1 MKVQILLV
9 SLIFSLVFVGCMGP
23 IKKEIQD
30 FKREIQQFNQMGRE
44 TQAEMSYLR
53 ESIDDLTKV
62 LNERLPEKEMLENI
76 SARLPSQENLHGMN
90 DATNRLSDNMEELI
104 EEWRNSPFG
113 RRHAQR

>member
-1 MKVQILLV
+1 MKLQTLLLA
-9 SLIFSLVFVGCMGP
+9 LIFSVVFVGCMGP
-23 IKKEIQD
+23 VKKELQ
-30 FKREIQQFNQMGRE
+30 KFNQMGQE
-44 TQAEMSYLR
+44 TQAEMKYLR

-62 LNERLPEKEMLENI
+62 LSERLPEKEMLEDI